1 MERLHDRHF
10 SPIVVDDVK
19 YLLFFFYLV
28 VCNAK
33 VFIIE
38 AQQLYIHIA
47 EQSVPQV
54 DGRIWQSRFKFF
66 RQVTD
71 ALWPIGVEPVC
82 EGFYSFL
89 KKQKKQKKT
98 QKINK
103 NLCQDHLLIP

>member
-1 MERLHDRHF
+1 MQRKSVHHWT
-10 SPIVVDDVK
+10 
-19 YLLFFFYLV
+19 
-28 VCNAK
+28 
-33 VFIIE
+33 
-38 AQQLYIHIA
+38 QQLYIHIA

-89 KKQKKQKKT
+89 KKQKKQKKNPE
-98 QKINK
+98 NK
-103 NLCQDHLLIP
+103 

>member
-89 KKQKKQKKT
+89 KKQKKQKKPPE
-98 QKINK
+98 NK
-103 NLCQDHLLIP
+103 